1 MDDVGVHGDRTRPLQ
16 EAGMTKD
23 SSFSRKLA
31 ARAPLIASV
40 VGMLI
45 SLSSVFY
52 FVEDDFRRILGVT
65 AGLFCLLL
73 AVYYATH
80 PFVKNERHYP
90 ELRGE
95 VVKFVDLARELHH
108 AAVRG
113 DDGAFDEIKD
123 RVPAQVETVIDTA
136 RKSEESGPTVG
147 D

>member
-1 MDDVGVHGDRTRPLQ
+1 MTR
-16 EAGMTKD
+16 D

-40 VGMLI
+40 AGMLI

-80 PFVKNERHYP
+80 PFVKNERHYL

-95 VVKFVDLARELHH
+95 VGKFVDLAKALHH

-113 DDGAFDEIKD
+113 DDSAFESI
-123 RVPAQVETVIDTA
+123 RNQVPAQAETVIDTA
-136 RKSEESGPTVG
+136 RKSEAIGPTAGSLAAG

>member
-1 MDDVGVHGDRTRPLQ
+1 
-16 EAGMTKD
+16 MTTQT
-23 SSFSRKLA
+23 SFSRKLA

-80 PFVKNERHYP
+80 PFIKNERHYP

-95 VVKFVDLARELHH
+95 VVKFVDLAKELHH

-113 DDGAFDEIKD
+113 DDDTFESIKD

-136 RKSEESGPTVG
+136 RKSEPVSPEAG

>member
-1 MDDVGVHGDRTRPLQ
+1 
-16 EAGMTKD
+16 MTTD
-23 SSFSRKLA
+23 PSFSRRLA

-80 PFVKNERHYP
+80 PFVKNERRYP

-95 VVKFVDLARELHH
+95 VVKFVDLAKELHY
-108 AAVRG
+108 AAIRG
-113 DDGAFDEIKD
+113 DAEGFESIKD
-123 RVPAQVETVIDTA
+123 RVPAQVETVIHTA
-136 RKSEESGPTVG
+136 RKSELIGPTAG